1 MKDEKFLPTDKID
14 RFFQIDTIILR
25 YVSPGMP
32 KWRKMTSFLFL
43 CNTLRKKRVMK
54 LIFCMQISIKVSYY
68 NFWWGC
74 SSIPKVPKTASVQCL
89 YNILKNEIHLKLSYG
104 MQINIKVTCN
114 LISKLWTPKFSTR
127 WYYHYWRPWSSILK
141 VFISQS
147 RVEFIFC
154 MEINIKISTSC
165 IALDG
170 SGKVCLKLKK

>member
-1 MKDEKFLPTDKID
+1 MKDEKFLSTDKID
-14 RFFQIDTIILR
+14 RLFQIDTIILR
-25 YVSPGMP
+25 YVWSGMP

-43 CNTLRKKRVMK
+43 CNILRKKRVMK
-54 LIFCMQISIKVSYY
+54 LIFCMQISIKVAQA
-68 NFWWGC
+68 WGC
-74 SSIPKVPKTASVQCL
+74 SSIPKVPKIASVQCL

-154 MEINIKISTSC
+154 MEINIKISASC

-170 SGKVCLKLKK
+170 SGKVCLK

>member
-1 MKDEKFLPTDKID
+1 MTQNDKFP
-14 RFFQIDTIILR
+14 
-25 YVSPGMP
+25 
-32 KWRKMTSFLFL
+32 FL

-89 YNILKNEIHLKLSYG
+89 YNILKNEIHLKLSFG
-104 MQINIKVTCN
+104 MQIIIKVTCN
-114 LISKLWTPKFSTR
+114 LISKLWTSKFSTR
-127 WYYHYWRPWSSILK
+127 WYYHYWRSWSSILK

-147 RVEFIFC
+147 RVGFIFC

>member
-1 MKDEKFLPTDKID
+1 M
-14 RFFQIDTIILR
+14 
-25 YVSPGMP
+25 
-32 KWRKMTSFLFL
+32 
-43 CNTLRKKRVMK
+43 
-54 LIFCMQISIKVSYY
+54 
-68 NFWWGC
+68 
-74 SSIPKVPKTASVQCL
+74 QCL
-89 YNILKNEIHLKLSYG
+89 CNILKNEIHLKLSYG

-170 SGKVCLKLKK
+170 SGKEICLQYLKKKVLHLILCSIVMQNIQIFYGGPLKFVVICSVWIWEMKA